1 MLAMD
6 NYVTRLREILE
17 ELDALAAEQ
26 DGGEAEALE
35 ELNAE
40 FEDALMLF
48 DELGGEDA
56 REELDD
62 ALEELDALAGDY
74 RAFAGRIDGVGT
86 LAERLDMAAQLGRNL
101 EI

>member
-1 MLAMD
+1 MLAME
-6 NYVTRLREILE
+6 NYVNRLREILAK
-17 ELDALAAEQ
+17 LDALADAL
-26 DGGEAEALE
+26 DGGEAESLE
-35 ELNAE
+35 DLNAE
-40 FEDALMLF
+40 FEDTLMLF

-74 RAFAGRIDGVGT
+74 RALAGRIDGVGA

-101 EI
+101 EL

>member
-6 NYVTRLREILE
+6 NYVNRLREILE

-74 RAFAGRIDGVGT
+74 RALAGRIDGVGT